1 MIKHSYV
8 TLLNY
13 FFFNPMIALN
23 IPIIP
28 PTKLITATPRVL
40 AVTALIIISIKILF
54 FVLLKVPLIK
64 QGLQK

>member
-40 AVTALIIISIKILF
+40 AVTA
-54 FVLLKVPLIK
+54 
-64 QGLQK
+64 